1 MYHITQLAVKYAQYM
16 LTAKNGKGHGIHSPF
31 VYELV
36 RNVFNNPSKPAAW
49 HDIEALR
56 KLLLK
61 DDSLLQVNDFG
72 AGSSKGLKKQRSI
85 RQIAASS
92 LKSPKYARL
101 LHRMVQYFQPK
112 NMVELGTSLG
122 ITTAYLAS
130 ANKQSKVVTLEGA
143 DAIAQIAK
151 QHFQRL
157 QLNNIQLVVGHFDET
172 LFGVMNEAGK
182 IDFVFVDGNH
192 AFEPTLR
199 YFKTILPYTH
209 ADTVMVFDDI
219 HWSAEM
225 EKAWDAI
232 RNDSAVTLSIDLFF
246 MGIVFFRSQQHEK
259 QHFTIRY

>member
-1 MYHITQLAVKYAQYM
+1 MYHIPQLAVKYIQYM
-16 LTAKNGKGHGIHSPF
+16 LTAKNGRGHGIHSPF

-36 RNVFNNPSKPAAW
+36 RNVFNDPSKPADW
-49 HDIEALR
+49 HEIEALR

-61 DDSLLQVNDFG
+61 DRTLLYVNDFG
-72 AGSSKGLKKQRSI
+72 AGSSKGLTKQRSI

-92 LKSPKYARL
+92 LKSPKYAWL
-101 LHRMVQYFQPK
+101 LSRMVKYFQPE
-112 NMVELGTSLG
+112 NMIELGTSLG

-130 ANKQSKVVTLEGA
+130 ARNASKVITLEGA

-157 QLNNIQLVVGHFDET
+157 HLSNVQLVAGHFDET
-172 LFGVMNEAGK
+172 LLSVLNEVRLV
-182 IDFVFVDGNH
+182 DFVFVDGNH
-192 AFEPTLR
+192 AYEPTLR
-199 YFKTILPYTH
+199 YFKTILPFTH
-209 ADTVMVFDDI
+209 ADTVMIFDDI
-219 HWSAEM
+219 HWSAAM

-246 MGIVFFRSQQHEK
+246 MGIVFFRRQQYEK

>member
-49 HDIEALR
+49 HEIEALR

-61 DDSLLQVNDFG
+61 DDSLLQINDFG

-112 NMVELGTSLG
+112 NIVELGTSLG

-157 QLNNIQLVVGHFDET
+157 QLKNIQLVVGHFDET
-172 LFGVMNEAGK
+172 LLGVMNEACK

-209 ADTVMVFDDI
+209 TDTVMVFDDI

>member
-61 DDSLLQVNDFG
+61 DDSLLQINDFG

-85 RQIAASS
+85 RQIAVSS

-172 LFGVMNEAGK
+172 LLGVMNEAGK

-192 AFEPTLR
+192 AFKPTLR

-225 EKAWDAI
+225 EKVWDAI

>member
-36 RNVFNNPSKPAAW
+36 QNVFNHPSKPAAW
-49 HDIEALR
+49 HNIEALR

-61 DDSLLQVNDFG
+61 DNTLLQVNDFG
-72 AGSSKGLKKQRSI
+72 AGSSKGLTKQRSI

-101 LHRMVQYFQPK
+101 LYRMAQYFQPK

-122 ITTAYLAS
+122 ITTAYIAS
-130 ANKQSKVVTLEGA
+130 ASMESKVITLEGA

-151 QHFQRL
+151 QHFQHL

-172 LFGVMNEAGK
+172 LLGVLNEAGK

-199 YFKTILPYTH
+199 YFKTILPFTH
-209 ADTVMVFDDI
+209 ADTVMIFDDI

-246 MGIVFFRSQQHEK
+246 IGIVFFRRQQHEK
-259 QHFTIRY
+259 QHYKIRY

>member
-1 MYHITQLAVKYAQYM
+1 MYHIPQLAVKYLQYM

-36 RNVFNNPSKPAAW
+36 RNVFNDPSKPAGW
-49 HDIEALR
+49 HEIEALR

-61 DDSLLQVNDFG
+61 DNTLLQVNDFG
-72 AGSSKGLKKQRSI
+72 AGSSKGHTKQRRI
-85 RQIAASS
+85 RQIAGAA
-92 LKSPKYARL
+92 LKTPKYAQL
-101 LHRMVQYFQPK
+101 LYHLVAYFQPR
-112 NMVELGTSLG
+112 NILELGTSLG

-130 ANKQSKVVTLEGA
+130 AIKASKVITLEGA
-143 DAIAQIAK
+143 DAIAQVAK

-157 QLNNIQLVVGHFDET
+157 QLNNIQLVAGHFDET
-172 LFGVMNEAGK
+172 LSSVLNEERRV
-182 IDFVFVDGNH
+182 DFVFVDGNH
-192 AFEPTLR
+192 AYEPTLR
-199 YFKTILPYTH
+199 YFKTIMPFTH
-209 ADTVMVFDDI
+209 ADTVMIFDDI